1 MLMQDTGAMEG
12 ANAPLLPGY
21 ARMGSAMQGLDGAL
35 SAVSARPTEHDA
47 RGFVIEVLVW
57 HPSW

>member
-1 MLMQDTGAMEG
+1 MEG

-35 SAVSARPTEHDA
+35 SAVSARPTEQDA